1 MPAYTLSPM
10 FQPQY
15 VSNVASK
22 LTFATPTQPQ
32 QVPAQVNYQIVV
44 LHVANV
50 SANPVTLVINRV
62 PSGGVAD
69 ASNVVVPQVVIPV
82 ATQSN
87 PFFDVSAL
95 WGAVLV
101 PGDSI
106 VAVAGAADS
115 LVIQG
120 DGMVITL

>member
-1 MPAYTLSPM
+1 MPAYSLSPM

-15 VSNVASK
+15 VNAVASK
-22 LTFATPTQPQ
+22 LTFATPTNPT
-32 QVPAQVNYQIVV
+32 QVPAQVNYQIAT

-50 SANPVTLVINRV
+50 SGSPVTLAIYRV
-62 PSGGVAD
+62 PSGGVAGVD
-69 ASNVVVPQVVIPV
+69 NLVVPQVTIPA

-87 PFFDVSAL
+87 PYFDVTAL

-106 VAVAGAADS
+106 VAVAGAANS
-115 LVIQG
+115 LVIHG